1 VEDHE
6 TLETGT
12 VISKFSDSVKGKID
26 DFFTNGIVTS
36 SEVVSGIFFTRDK
49 LFRVE

>member
-1 VEDHE
+1 MEDHE

-12 VISKFSDSVKGKID
+12 VIGEFSDSIKSKID
-26 DFFTNGIVTS
+26 DFFTDGIVTS

-49 LFRVE
+49 LFWVE